1 MKISTVI
8 IAVLLM
14 TCTIMASALGSTY
27 MVLKQEERDYT
38 LLESRYAEL
47 YSQNMAMELM
57 NMDLPEELWEE

>member
-14 TCTIMASALGSTY
+14 TSTIMASEWSRTY
-27 MVLKQEERDYT
+27 MALKQEERDYT

-47 YSQNMAMELM
+47 YSQNMAAELM

>member
-14 TCTIMASALGSTY
+14 TCTIMASAWSSTY

-47 YSQNMAMELM
+47 YSQNMTAELM
-57 NMDLPEELWEE
+57 NMDLPAELWEE